1 MFFNNLET
9 KTFTYNLTTV
19 HKIKDKIFNSLKG
32 SRGNISPFM
41 GNTIFPNIVIDSSD
55 LFSKSTT
62 DLTEELYNNWN
73 EYLDTLI
80 LEYVLRYDLNRIK
93 EVIFSKNLES
103 GISELL
109 NKQKNLEMEKNMLS
123 RFDMNGN
130 EGQDLKGYLDN
141 IKEYY
146 KDKET
151 IRGDI
156 KINYLFYNPEQIRER
171 IKEINGRIFE
181 IEDKIT
187 ALNSQTKASFELFE
201 ITVDHLGI
209 S

>member
-1 MFFNNLET
+1 
-9 KTFTYNLTTV
+9 
-19 HKIKDKIFNSLKG
+19 
-32 SRGNISPFM
+32 
-41 GNTIFPNIVIDSSD
+41 
-55 LFSKSTT
+55 
-62 DLTEELYNNWN
+62 
-73 EYLDTLI
+73 
-80 LEYVLRYDLNRIK
+80 
-93 EVIFSKNLES
+93 
-103 GISELL
+103 
-109 NKQKNLEMEKNMLS
+109 MLS

>member
-32 SRGNISPFM
+32 SRGKISPFM

-80 LEYVLRYDLNRIK
+80 LE
-93 EVIFSKNLES
+93 
-103 GISELL
+103 
-109 NKQKNLEMEKNMLS
+109 
-123 RFDMNGN
+123 
-130 EGQDLKGYLDN
+130 
-141 IKEYY
+141 
-146 KDKET
+146 
-151 IRGDI
+151 
-156 KINYLFYNPEQIRER
+156 
-171 IKEINGRIFE
+171 
-181 IEDKIT
+181 
-187 ALNSQTKASFELFE
+187 
-201 ITVDHLGI
+201 
-209 S
+209 